1 MRKLKSTMT
10 LVIAVLSSLLWISLA
25 DAQLQPVTTTALCN
39 SVTTCAA
46 AQLPNVNAATLRRA
60 TGDVLG
66 RSHVAVLI
74 MHPHSG
80 YTGFA
85 ACAGLTQRGFTTLC
99 INGPFNGN
107 QFGYYGLEQ
116 SVPPL
121 RSAMNYLRNIVAGPA
136 ITKIVLLGHSGGGAL
151 MTFYQNIAEN
161 GPSACTG
168 PEKILPC
175 VTDNLSNLPK
185 ADGVISF
192 DGHPGNA
199 FQTLTYVDPAVI
211 NNTLGNRNPA
221 LDMFDPAN
229 GYVIA
234 TDGATYSSTFIKKFT
249 AAQAIRNQDLI
260 SQGLALLQQTR
271 IQTGNPNHLGDGV
284 PFPVVGA
291 MAARLFQPDVSLVS
305 CTKAT
310 NRVLLARDGT
320 RPAQKVCS
328 VRTPS
333 GGRDD
338 GLSDASTL
346 HIDLHIWLGAQ
357 ALRTNGRYTQTA
369 DDITGVD
376 LLSSNTSTVN
386 NLQGITVPALFVAN
400 GAHYFIRH
408 VEFEYELAKSTDKTY
423 AVSEGAVHG
432 SGPCPD
438 CARVILNN
446 PSLTNAQANAY
457 WTDPQGNGPAER
469 TWNFM
474 AEWLSA
480 RY

>member
-1 MRKLKSTMT
+1 MRKLNSTMT
-10 LVIAVLSSLLWISLA
+10 FVIAVISSLLWISLA
-25 DAQLQPVTTTALCN
+25 DAQVQPVTTTALCN
-39 SVTTCAA
+39 SLATCAT

-66 RSHVAVLI
+66 RSRIAVLI

-136 ITKIVLLGHSGGGAL
+136 ITKVILLGHSGGGAL

-175 VTDNLSNLPK
+175 VADNLNNLPK

-192 DGHPGNA
+192 DGHP
-199 FQTLTYVDPAVI
+199 
-211 NNTLGNRNPA
+211 
-221 LDMFDPAN
+221 
-229 GYVIA
+229 
-234 TDGATYSSTFIKKFT
+234 
-249 AAQAIRNQDLI
+249 
-260 SQGLALLQQTR
+260 
-271 IQTGNPNHLGDGV
+271 
-284 PFPVVGA
+284 
-291 MAARLFQPDVSLVS
+291 
-305 CTKAT
+305 
-310 NRVLLARDGT
+310 
-320 RPAQKVCS
+320 
-328 VRTPS
+328 
-333 GGRDD
+333 
-338 GLSDASTL
+338 
-346 HIDLHIWLGAQ
+346 
-357 ALRTNGRYTQTA
+357 
-369 DDITGVD
+369 DITGVD

-408 VEFEYELAKSTDKTY
+408 VELEYELAKSN
-423 AVSEGAVHG
+423 
-432 SGPCPD
+432 
-438 CARVILNN
+438 R
-446 PSLTNAQANAY
+446 
-457 WTDPQGNGPAER
+457 
-469 TWNFM
+469 
-474 AEWLSA
+474 
-480 RY
+480 